1 MSKLECIEK
10 KAMKHKSTI
19 IILVLIL
26 IVNFTYSQEQNDYW
40 RMGEENAKMIIE
52 ETLKDST
59 LHNIIG
65 PNQILKDRNKII
77 DYAELILFDLY
88 GKIEIQSQKPYDVYK
103 INEYWLL
110 SGTLSKNMKGGT
122 FLLIIDSRD
131 YRIIRLTH
139 GK

>member
-1 MSKLECIEK
+1 
-10 KAMKHKSTI
+10 MKHKNTT

-40 RMGEENAKMIIE
+40 RMGEENAKRILE

-59 LHNIIG
+59 LHNVIG
-65 PNQILKDRNKII
+65 SNQILKDKNKII

-88 GKIEIQSQKPYDVYK
+88 GKKEIESQKPYDVYK

-110 SGTLSKNMKGGT
+110 SGTLPKNKKGGT